1 MQYNHIKGID
11 LVKKTNPRGR
21 IVAISNYDHE
31 KKQTIIRTKTALYD
45 DVYFLHDP
53 ANDFEDK
60 IVNPEKYINDPLCR
74 IYEVFNEV
82 MLRKEIHIYK

>member
-1 MQYNHIKGID
+1 MQYNHKEIN
-11 LVKKTNPRGR
+11 LVKNTKSRGR
-21 IVAISNYDHE
+21 IVTISTYDHE

-60 IVNPEKYINDPLCR
+60 IEDPEKYINDPLCR
-74 IYEVFNEV
+74 IYEVFNDV

>member
-1 MQYNHIKGID
+1 MQYNHKELN

-21 IVAISNYDHE
+21 IVTISYYDSI
-31 KKQTIIRTKTALYD
+31 KKQTKIRTKTALYD

-60 IVNPEKYINDPLCR
+60 IEDPEKYINDPLCR